1 MPAPEGAS
9 REDRPVE
16 PHSAIVAYP
25 GGIRVSYR
33 WAGSGGEDAVFAL
46 TEAGGPL
53 ADHGLVAGADPR
65 SLCRAEL
72 RVETPAGPWT
82 VRLAS
87 AIYDEPRG
95 MLWDAAGLF
104 VVAYGFHS
112 YGFASRTGDLAWSH
126 RSASPIVALLGSP
139 RLGHVI
145 VAAEIETFAIDAA
158 GEVAWRIAHSD
169 VVAEAALVGGRLV
182 VTSYTGEPQALDPT
196 TGRPAG

>member
-1 MPAPEGAS
+1 M
-9 REDRPVE
+9 
-16 PHSAIVAYP
+16 
-25 GGIRVSYR
+25 
-33 WAGSGGEDAVFAL
+33 FAL
-46 TEAGGPL
+46 SETGGTL
-53 ADHGLVAGADPR
+53 SDHGLVAGANPR

-87 AIYDEPRG
+87 AIFDEPRG
-95 MLWDAAGLF
+95 LAWDTAGLF

-112 YGFASRTGDLAWSH
+112 YGFAARTGELRWSH

-145 VAAEIETFAIDAA
+145 VAAEIETFAIDAE

-169 VVAEAALVGGRLV
+169 VVAEAALVGGRLI
-182 VTSYTGEPQALDPT
+182 VTSYTGEPRALDPS